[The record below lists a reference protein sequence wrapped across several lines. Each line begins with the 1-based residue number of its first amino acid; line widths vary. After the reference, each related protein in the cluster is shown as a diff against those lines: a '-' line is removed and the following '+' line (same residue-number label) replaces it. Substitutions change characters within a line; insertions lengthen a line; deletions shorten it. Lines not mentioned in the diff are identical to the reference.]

1 MFKKIIDEVI
11 STIKEEY
18 KFIILLLCTYLVL
31 TCPIN
36 YFIIV
41 GGGISDIDSRIEIV
55 DGYDSKGSFNI
66 SYVTELPGTVGSYLI
81 SFIIP
86 DWKRVDADLYK
97 YDEKESLDDIEF
109 RSDLDLKVA
118 NGTAIKW
125 AYTLANRECI
135 EKSSK
140 LYVIAKLDNYK
151 NELKVQDEILSINDK
166 SFPTLN
172 EYKAYLQTLNSGD
185 KVDVLVLRDGKK
197 KNITAPLYEEDGRII
212 LGVGLQILKEYD
224 TDPDVKINFKKT
236 ESGPSGGLITTLD
249 IYNKL
254 TKKDLTN
261 SLKIAGTGTI
271 NEDGTIGSIGEVKYK
286 LLGAVSDDA
295 DVFLVPSGENY
306 KTCMKVK
313 KEKKLDIKILEIKNI
328 KDAIEKLEKLK

>member
-18 KFIILLLCTYLVL
+18 KFIILLLCTYLFL

-41 GGGISDIDSRIEIV
+41 GGGISDIDSRIEVV

-151 NELKVQDEILSINDK
+151 NKLKVQDEILSINDK
-166 SFPTLN
+166 SFPTLD

>member
-41 GGGISDIDSRIEIV
+41 GGGISDIDSRIEVV

-166 SFPTLN
+166 SFPTLD

-224 TDPDVKINFKKT
+224 TVPDVKINFKKT